1 MAQRFIQAAIPTYK
15 ESYVNLPLEFVNK
28 QITQDQAAFDKG
40 AAEVAALSSLNQKM
54 SPWAE
59 EQGYRDR
66 LMKPY
71 LDQINQ
77 LSNQLYTTGQ
87 VGQVVPQIAKLNQK
101 WTNDEDR
108 LALQNDYDFYEK
120 TYLPWTKSDKYS
132 TAYDEY
138 KLYENGTKTGK
149 WNPNIDIRNSTG
161 LAMIEGDQDAYVNK
175 QLDHFVASGFQ
186 GVSGKEGVE
195 IVMVGGV
202 PQIRQTIPGTSGY
215 KVIDP
220 SDKMYGHYYEEAIQ
234 NVTNAIMSGQDN
246 PHRYY
251 KGVYNQGDEAATR
264 AAIEERVRNLAST
277 RYFKTV
283 QNDPETVHYK
293 NLPEGT
299 NTGNGGLGIE
309 KGEDRFS
316 ITPYGFNET
325 QYDYEGNNVQIY
337 DIQKQQE
344 KLELEALSTFGTAVT
359 QGKDTPKFKS
369 TLNDLEIYT
378 DQLLIQ
384 AAKDNPSK
392 KKEYE
397 LLAANASTFKEYI
410 LANPVDAFKKGGLI
424 EKNLGGEKRNQLK
437 SMIYGKMLDIW
448 KDPSSTEE
456 AGYIEDYMTNYNQSK
471 ELDFQKSRL
480 QSINNALADE
490 ASKNYDFGS
499 VGKEKGLEIVKG
511 VSEFTD
517 WYASN
522 MDNPNEFLG
531 LTFANTTMKN
541 ILPESRR
548 KEMGNDANVLYVDD
562 AKLKEWENKGFLKK
576 NTDANQAIM
585 KGGGSSKMV
594 VDYYVAPNGNNW
606 NDNKSLSLASK
617 FNKHIKDEI
626 SKGSIN
632 INQNKII
639 SETTDE
645 EKNKGSM
652 VHFQEDRIKEWK
664 REPGKLKAIIM
675 ASDQGTSDAF
685 NGKELYQ
692 IFQQSTNKSKNF
704 KPGADGDI
712 EVSGVSFETDP
723 RSSMPL
729 MYITAKTKRKG
740 EEGLTDE
747 YSTISINLGKYD
759 KNAAKDMMLQMIT
772 DDDEQ
777 VAAVGAQWFASLSA
791 DNSTLGAIGMFFD
804 AGADDIKESNE
815 ITFSIGQGRLATD
828 YVLRNVGNGKTQLGV
843 YDENHN
849 FKSFTGGTNSEGKF
863 IDGNDIDNYIDALQ
877 LIGFYQIGKVGVN
890 NTENTNNQWSSG
902 GNSDGMG
909 KGTTWVPQ

>member
-1 MAQRFIQAAIPTYK
+1 MATRFIQAAIPTYK
-15 ESYVNLPLEFVNK
+15 ESYVDLPLEFINK
-28 QITQDQAAFDKG
+28 QITQDQAGFDKG
-40 AAEVAALSSLNQKM
+40 AAELAALSSLNQKM

-59 EQGYRDR
+59 EQGYRDK
-66 LMKPY
+66 LMNPY
-71 LDQINQ
+71 LTKLND

-87 VGQVVPQIAKLNQK
+87 VGQVVPQIAKLNQQ
-101 WTNDEDR
+101 WTNDEQR
-108 LALQNDYDFYEK
+108 LALEKDYEFYNQ

-132 TAYDEY
+132 AAFDELRQY
-138 KLYENGTKTGK
+138 QNGVKTEK
-149 WNPNIDIRNSTG
+149 WNPNIDIKTSSG
-161 LAMIEGDQDAYVNK
+161 LARIEGDQDAYVNK
-175 QLDHFVASGFQ
+175 QLDNFVASGFQ
-186 GVSGKEGVE
+186 GVSGKDGIE

-202 PQIRQTIPGTSGY
+202 PQIRQTIPGTTGY

-234 NVTNAIMSGQDN
+234 NVTDAIMSGQDN

-251 KGVYNQGDEAATR
+251 KGVYNQGDEATTR
-264 AAIEERVRNLAST
+264 AAIEERVRQLAST

-283 QNDPETVHYK
+283 ENTPERVTYN
-293 NLPEGT
+293 NLPDGS
-299 NTGNGGLGIE
+299 NTGNGNLGIE
-309 KGEDRFS
+309 KTDDRFS
-316 ITPYGFNET
+316 ITPFGYNET

-337 DIQKQQE
+337 DIEKQQE

-378 DQLLIQ
+378 DQLLTQ

-397 LLAANASTFKEYI
+397 LLASSSSTFKEYI

-424 EKNLGGEKRNQLK
+424 EKNLGGEKKNQLK

-456 AGYIEDYMTNYNQSK
+456 AGYIEDYMVNYNQSK
-471 ELDFQKSRL
+471 ELDFQKDRL
-480 QSINNALADE
+480 KSINNALADE
-490 ASKNYDFGS
+490 ASKNFDFGR
-499 VGKEKGLEIVKG
+499 VGKEKGIEIVKSA
-511 VSEFTD
+511 SEFTD
-517 WYASN
+517 WYANN
-522 MDNPNEFLG
+522 MDNPRDFFG
-531 LTFANTTMKN
+531 VTFANTTMKN

-562 AKLKEWENKGFLKK
+562 IKLKEWENKGFLKK
-576 NTDANQAIM
+576 NTDTNQAIM
-585 KGGGSSKMV
+585 KGGGSSGMI
-594 VDYYVAPNGNNW
+594 VDYYKAPNGNNW
-606 NDNKSLSLASK
+606 NENSSIALSNK

-639 SETTDE
+639 SETSDE
-645 EKNKGSM
+645 EKNKGVM
-652 VHFQEDRIKEWK
+652 VHFQEDRVEEWK

-675 ASDQGTSDAF
+675 ASDQGTSNAF
-685 NGKELYQ
+685 NGKELYE
-692 IFQQSTNKSKNF
+692 IFQESTIKSENF

-712 EVSGVSFETDP
+712 QVTGVSFETDP

-729 MYITAKTKRKG
+729 MYITAKTKKKG
-740 EEGLTDE
+740 EDGLTDE

-772 DDDEQ
+772 DNDDQ

-804 AGADDIKESNE
+804 AGNDDIKEANE
-815 ITFSIGQGRLATD
+815 ITFSMGQGRLATN
-828 YVLRNVGNGKTQLGV
+828 YVLRNVGNGKTQIGV

-849 FKSFTGGTNSEGKF
+849 FKSFTGGTNSEGEF
-863 IDGNDIDNYIDALQ
+863 IDGTDIENYTDALQ
-877 LIGFYQIGKVGVN
+877 LIGFYQIGKVGVS
-890 NTENTNNQWSSG
+890 NTENTNNQWRNDEESG
-902 GNSDGMG
+902 GTPPEKG
-909 KGTTWVPQ
+909 KWY